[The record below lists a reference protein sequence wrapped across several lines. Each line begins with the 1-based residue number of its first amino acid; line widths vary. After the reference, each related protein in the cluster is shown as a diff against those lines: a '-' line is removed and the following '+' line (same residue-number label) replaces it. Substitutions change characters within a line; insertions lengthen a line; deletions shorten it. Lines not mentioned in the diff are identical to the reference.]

1 MWWPVYMSFLSRF
14 SFSLVFFFSFSFVLT
29 PLCLFF
35 LHPPCSLTFFFHLLS
50 SPCFVAISPSF
61 RQHSFSLPPYF
72 ILLLSLLPIPL
83 PSFVPPCI
91 FLSPL
96 SPSLSRPLFFR
107 PFPPSSP
114 FSSCP
119 LGLSSGTLALGTWIW
134 SLSIRF
140 LVSAFL
146 LTINLVFF
154 CSNVPTAVEY

>member
-1 MWWPVYMSFLSRF
+1 MSFLSRF

-35 LHPPCSLTFFFHLLS
+35 LHPPCSLTFFFHPLS

-72 ILLLSLLPIPL
+72 ILLLSLHPIPL

-91 FLSPL
+91 FLSPV
-96 SPSLSRPLFFR
+96 SPSLSRPLFR

-114 FSSCP
+114 VFLLSSCP
-119 LGLSSGTLALGTWIW
+119 FLWHPGTGHWDLISVYQISCVGF
-134 SLSIRF
+134 SHD
-140 LVSAFL
+140 
-146 LTINLVFF
+146 N
-154 CSNVPTAVEY
+154 